1 MLSCTNGLTNHRCR
15 SDTFVYRPW
24 ILCLAGMTIWAYQYA
39 CPHPTSHQQAFN
51 NTRNLTTACQYI
63 ATCAATDNE
72 DRLPL
77 LISKDGCAAV
87 LQILMDDFATAE
99 SEIMLEASKRMQDCL
114 KKLDAV
120 DISMVNR

>member
-1 MLSCTNGLTNHRCR
+1 M
-15 SDTFVYRPW
+15 
-24 ILCLAGMTIWAYQYA
+24 CLAGLTIWAYQYA
-39 CPHPTSHQQAFN
+39 CPHPASHQQSAYN
-51 NTRNLTTACQYI
+51 NARTLQTACQYI

-87 LQILMDDFATAE
+87 LQFLMDDFATAE
-99 SEIMLEASKRMQDCL
+99 SEIMHEASKRMSDCL

-120 DISMVNR
+120 EFPLVNR